1 MQVCFYFFFSVP
13 VLSNVVAIMSYMN
26 GHVFPEDFH
35 GPHKALMKDD
45 LTISY
50 HSYQISDNYAT
61 PGKSCEKGNLALDLF
76 NYRISTLL
84 YTI

>member
-45 LTISY
+45 LAISY

-61 PGKSCEKGNLALDLF
+61 PGKNAVKKGTWHLICLIIE
-76 NYRISTLL
+76 YLL
-84 YTI
+84 YYTQ